1 MKTLV
6 SLAWADLRFR
16 PLLTALQLAVLALGV
31 AGLVVLVQ
39 VEHQLSQR
47 FAANLRGVDLV
58 VSGKGSPLQI
68 LLSTLFH
75 VDMPTGN
82 IPMAEA
88 ERLTQ
93 HPMVKNAVPVALGDS
108 LKGWRIVGT
117 TPAYVDLFQA
127 SLAQGSLFAA
137 TGEVVMGAEAARANG
152 LQLGSEFLGSHGL
165 VAGGEVHDHLTYR
178 VVGILAPTGLVIDR
192 LLLTPI
198 SSVWAA
204 HSHPHPDT
212 SAPAGTAAAKPHD
225 HDHEHDHQHDHA
237 PAKGYTVT
245 PNAPALAADKVLSES
260 DIASEEVGTESKEI
274 TALLVQYK
282 SPMAAFALPR
292 FVNKQAGMQAAQPAF
307 EVARLL
313 RNLGLATDGLAA
325 YGALLLAAA
334 ALGIFAALTS
344 SLALRGYDLALLR
357 ALGARRRTLFALML
371 TQGLLL
377 TALGVGLGVA
387 LGHGACA
394 LSHLWL
400 GASHPLALTG
410 WAWPVQEWAV
420 VAGALAAGLLASVA
434 PARRAYRLSV
444 TDVMAKGGS
453 L

>member
-152 LQLGSEFLGSHGL
+152 LQLGSE
-165 VAGGEVHDHLTYR
+165 
-178 VVGILAPTGLVIDR
+178 DR
-192 LLLTPI
+192 K
-198 SSVWAA
+198 SV
-204 HSHPHPDT
+204 
-212 SAPAGTAAAKPHD
+212 
-225 HDHEHDHQHDHA
+225 
-237 PAKGYTVT
+237 
-245 PNAPALAADKVLSES
+245 
-260 DIASEEVGTESKEI
+260 
-274 TALLVQYK
+274 
-282 SPMAAFALPR
+282 M
-292 FVNKQAGMQAAQPAF
+292 
-307 EVARLL
+307 
-313 RNLGLATDGLAA
+313 
-325 YGALLLAAA
+325 
-334 ALGIFAALTS
+334 
-344 SLALRGYDLALLR
+344 
-357 ALGARRRTLFALML
+357 
-371 TQGLLL
+371 
-377 TALGVGLGVA
+377 
-387 LGHGACA
+387 
-394 LSHLWL
+394 
-400 GASHPLALTG
+400 
-410 WAWPVQEWAV
+410 
-420 VAGALAAGLLASVA
+420 
-434 PARRAYRLSV
+434 
-444 TDVMAKGGS
+444 
-453 L
+453 